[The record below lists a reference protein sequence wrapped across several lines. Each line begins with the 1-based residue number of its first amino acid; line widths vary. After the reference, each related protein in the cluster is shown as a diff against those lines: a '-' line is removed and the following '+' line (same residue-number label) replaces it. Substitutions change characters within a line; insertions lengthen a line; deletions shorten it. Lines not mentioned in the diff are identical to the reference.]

1 MHCHELTQNSKTTLA
16 ILKMVAERKYTCSN
30 TKLHKVSSLQ
40 SPNKQ
45 KDSAIKLLRTHDK
58 QD

>member
-1 MHCHELTQNSKTTLA
+1 
-16 ILKMVAERKYTCSN
+16 MVAKRKYTCSN
-30 TKLHKVSSLQ
+30 TKLHKISSFQ

-58 QD
+58 QVKIKQAVRAEGMVTVF